1 MSYKKYLILAGI
13 ALIFIF
19 PDQIFPA
26 LVGIII
32 ILFILLF
39 VIELVLD
46 IYIVVKIL
54 IPHNREKREDKEKTL

>member
-1 MSYKKYLILAGI
+1 MTYKKYLILAGI

-26 LVGIII
+26 FAGIMIVLLV
-32 ILFILLF
+32 LLL

-46 IYIVVKIL
+46 VYIVVAIL
-54 IPHNREKREDKEKTL
+54 IQKKREDKGKPL

>member
-1 MSYKKYLILAGI
+1 MLNGYKKYLIIISI

-19 PDQIFPA
+19 PDQVFPA

-39 VIELVLD
+39 IIELLLD
-46 IYIVVKIL
+46 VYIIAKIL
-54 IPHNREKREDKEKTL
+54 IAHNREKERR